1 MALAVLHYIFKSVA
15 VRFFKDLTEKYPGS
29 LYIYD
34 HLYLKRT
41 KQLASQRKLIWKS
54 WKRHFHGGQQANFPS
69 LLGIFYPYFL
79 YISEIRLFVTGCS

>member
-1 MALAVLHYIFKSVA
+1 MFPHERSEGSTVNQKSLLTSCILVVNNRPFSRDHYRTCPTMALAVLHYIFKSVA

-41 KQLASQRKLIWKS
+41 KQLASQRKLI
-54 WKRHFHGGQQANFPS
+54 
-69 LLGIFYPYFL
+69 
-79 YISEIRLFVTGCS
+79 